1 MNNRIQ
7 SSAPNFP
14 AFPFPGFDGG
24 GSFAPQPSNTGMS
37 YRDYVAVR
45 AMQNML
51 LNDEFSPEMPTRI
64 ASLSYRLADAML
76 EARDQ

>member
-24 GSFAPQPSNTGMS
+24 GMFNPQPSNSGMS
-37 YRDYVAVR
+37 FRDYVAVR

-51 LNDEFSPEMPTRI
+51 LNDEFSPEGPSRI
-64 ASLSYRLADAML
+64 ASLSYGLADAML
-76 EARDQ
+76 AARES